1 MVLFKSFNN
10 RIEKIIEIHKSSHLT
25 TNVLAVFLVFVHFF
39 SETNRKQMYQ
49 LNPHIQMR
57 LR

>member
-10 RIEKIIEIHKSSHLT
+10 RIEKNIEIHKSSHLT

-39 SETNRKQMYQ
+39 FRDKQETNVSA
-49 LNPHIQMR
+49 
-57 LR
+57 